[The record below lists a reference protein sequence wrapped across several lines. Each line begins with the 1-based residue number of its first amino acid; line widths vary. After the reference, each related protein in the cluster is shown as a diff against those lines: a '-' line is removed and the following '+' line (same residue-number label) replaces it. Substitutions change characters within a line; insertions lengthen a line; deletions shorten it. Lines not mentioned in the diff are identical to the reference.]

1 MAVNYPKKLIFQI
14 GVVLC
19 ALLLVN
25 FKAQLQGLFLV
36 VGWEKLP
43 HIIGIFIDI
52 FLWMAFGWLASG
64 LIQTLLW
71 PSLEK
76 RLGHPVPKLL
86 QDIITATIGFTII
99 LSVCGFVFHAP
110 LSGLIAGSSVLAAVI
125 GLAITRMISDV
136 FSGVAL
142 SVERAYN
149 IGDWMEVEMHARPG
163 GSMVGR
169 VVEINWRATRLH
181 TKADEIIVI
190 PNSEMARTKF
200 INYSIPERHY
210 RAEVQVTLSHIIT
223 PERAK
228 RILMAALLS
237 TPGIMPEPEP
247 QVILQKFDQ
256 RGVLWCLWFWVSDYA
271 EHTQLTKTVHE
282 NVLKHLQV
290 ASIDLSYNRIDQRL
304 VPLNDGR
311 REEDEVKLELIRGIE
326 FFKVMDEDYLT
337 RIAQAM
343 ERKKYG
349 AREFI
354 VTQDEAGSSLFI
366 VQEGLVNILLKD
378 AAGTDKWVAHISPGG
393 FFGEMALLTGEPR
406 AASAQAETEVICYKI
421 SKEILTPIF
430 QKSPEL
436 LEKISALMAARKI
449 RLHKIETDA
458 SAPIGSV
465 EEKTTTNWLLQNMRN
480 FFGIKL
486 W

>member
-1 MAVNYPKKLIFQI
+1 MAINYPKKLVFQI
-14 GVVLC
+14 GTVLC

-25 FKAQLQGLFLV
+25 FTGYLQGLMTV
-36 VGWEKLP
+36 SGWEKLP
-43 HIIGIFIDI
+43 HLIGFLIEIFV
-52 FLWMAFGWLASG
+52 WTSFGWLASG
-64 LIQTLLW
+64 IIQSLLW
-71 PSLEK
+71 PSLAK

-86 QDIITATIGFTII
+86 QDIVTATIGFTII
-99 LSVCGFVFHAP
+99 LSVCGFVLHAP

-149 IGDWMEVEMHARPG
+149 IGDWMEVEMRSRPG
-163 GSMVGR
+163 GSMIGR

-181 TKADEIIVI
+181 TKADEIVVI

-210 RAEVQVTLSHIIT
+210 RAEVQVTLSHTIA

-237 TPGIMPEPEP
+237 TPGIMQEPEP
-247 QVILQKFDQ
+247 QIILRKFDQ

-271 EHTQLTKTVHE
+271 ENTQVTTLVHE
-282 NVLKHLQV
+282 NVLKHLHV
-290 ASIDLSYNRIDQRL
+290 ARLDLSYNRVDQRL
-304 VPLNDGR
+304 VQPDDGK
-311 REEDEVKLELIRGIE
+311 REEDAVKLELIGGVE
-326 FFKVMDEDYLT
+326 FFKVMDENYLT
-337 RIAQAM
+337 RIANAM

-349 AREFI
+349 AQEFI
-354 VTQDEAGSSLFI
+354 VNQDEEGDSLFI
-366 VQEGLVNILLKD
+366 VEEGLVNILLKD
-378 AAGTDKWVAHISPGG
+378 AEGTNIWVAYIQPGG

-406 AASAQAETEVICYKI
+406 TASAQAETEVICYEI
-421 SKEILTPIF
+421 SKEILSPIF
-430 QKSPEL
+430 QESPEL

-449 RLHKIETDA
+449 RLQKIETDA
-458 SAPIGSV
+458 SAQFDSAA
-465 EEKTTTNWLLQNMRN
+465 ETTTCNWLLQNMRN

>member
-1 MAVNYPKKLIFQI
+1 MAVNYPKKFVFQI
-14 GVVLC
+14 GVVFC
-19 ALLLVN
+19 ALLLLN
-25 FKAQLQGLFLV
+25 FKAYLQGLITVF
-36 VGWEKLP
+36 GWGKLP
-43 HIIGIFIDI
+43 HLIGVLIEIFV
-52 FLWMAFGWLASG
+52 WTSFGWLASG
-64 LIQTLLW
+64 IIQSLLW
-71 PSLEK
+71 SNLEK

-86 QDIITATIGFTII
+86 QDIVTATIGFTVI
-99 LSVCGFVFHAP
+99 LSVCGFVLHAP

-149 IGDWMEVEMHARPG
+149 IGDWMEVEMRSRPG
-163 GSMVGR
+163 GSMIGR

-210 RAEVQVTLSHIIT
+210 RAEVQVTLSDTIAT
-223 PERAK
+223 ERAK

-237 TPGIMPEPEP
+237 TPGIMQEPEP
-247 QVILQKFDQ
+247 QVILRKFDP

-271 EHTQLTKTVHE
+271 ENVQVTKVVHE
-282 NVLKHLQV
+282 NVLKHLHV
-290 ASIDLSYNRIDQRL
+290 AGIDLSYNRIDQRL
-304 VPLNDGR
+304 VPENNGR
-311 REEDEVKLELIRGIE
+311 REEELVKLELIRGIE
-326 FFKVMDEDYLT
+326 FFKIMGENYLT
-337 RIAQAM
+337 RIAEGM
-343 ERKKYG
+343 ERKKYS
-349 AREFI
+349 AQEFI

-366 VQEGLVNILLKD
+366 VEEGLVNILVKD
-378 AAGTDKWVAHISPGG
+378 AAGTNIWVAHIQPGG

-406 AASAQAETEVICYKI
+406 AASAQAETELICYEI
-421 SKEILTPIF
+421 SKEILIPIF
-430 QKSPEL
+430 QESPEL
-436 LEKISALMAARKI
+436 LEKISAVMAARKI
-449 RLHKIETDA
+449 RLRKIEAAT
-458 SAPIGSV
+458 SAQTGDG
-465 EEKTTTNWLLQNMRN
+465 EEETTTHWLLQNMRN

>member
-1 MAVNYPKKLIFQI
+1 MAANYPKKLVFQI

-19 ALLLVN
+19 ALLLVH
-25 FKAQLQGLFLV
+25 FKLNLQGLGSIF
-36 VGWEKLP
+36 GWGILP
-43 HIIGIFIDI
+43 RIIDVLIEIFV
-52 FLWMAFGWLASG
+52 WTAFGWLTSG

-76 RLGHPVPKLL
+76 RLAHPVPKLL
-86 QDIITATIGFTII
+86 QDIVTGVIVFAII
-99 LSVCGFVFHAP
+99 LSVSAFVLNAP
-110 LSGLIAGSSVLAAVI
+110 LSGLIAGSSILAAVI
-125 GLAITRMISDV
+125 GLAINPMLADV
-136 FSGVAL
+136 FSGMAL

-149 IGDWMEVEMHARPG
+149 IGDWVEVENRSRPG
-163 GSMVGR
+163 GSLIGK

-210 RAEVQVTLSHIIT
+210 REEVQVTLSHTIA

-237 TPGIMPEPEP
+237 SPGIMPEPEP
-247 QVILQKFDQ
+247 QIILRKFDQ

-271 EHTQLTKTVHE
+271 ENTQVTKIVHE

-290 ASIDLSYNRIDQRL
+290 ARIDLSYNRVDQRL
-304 VPLNDGR
+304 VQPDDGK
-311 REEDEVKLELIRGIE
+311 REEDAVKLELIRGIE
-326 FFKVMDEDYLT
+326 FFKVMDENYLT
-337 RIAQAM
+337 RIANAM

-349 AREFI
+349 AQEFI
-354 VTQDEAGSSLFI
+354 VTQDEEGSSLFI
-366 VQEGLVNILLKD
+366 VEEGLVNILLKD
-378 AAGTDKWVAHISPGG
+378 AEGTNKWVAHIQPGG
-393 FFGEMALLTGEPR
+393 FFGEMALLTGEAR
-406 AASAQAETEVICYKI
+406 AASAQAQTEVICYEI
-421 SKEILTPIF
+421 SKEILSPIF
-430 QKSPEL
+430 QESPEL
-436 LEKISALMAARKI
+436 LEKISGVMAARKI
-449 RLHKIETDA
+449 RLRKIETDA
-458 SAPIGSV
+458 SAQIDSA
-465 EEKTTTNWLLQNMRN
+465 EEITTTDWLLQNMRN

>member
-1 MAVNYPKKLIFQI
+1 MAVNRVRRLMVQFAA
-14 GVVLC
+14 VLC
-19 ALLLVN
+19 ALLLLSLEAN
-25 FKAQLQGLFLV
+25 LQRWFAV
-36 VGWEKLP
+36 FGWEKVPRVISAL
-43 HIIGIFIDI
+43 IEIFAWTS
-52 FLWMAFGWLASG
+52 LGWLTSG
-64 LIQTLLW
+64 LVQALLW

-86 QDIITATIGFTII
+86 QDIVTTTIIFTII
-99 LSVCGFVFHAP
+99 LTICGFVLHAP

-149 IGDWMEVEMHARPG
+149 IGDWMEVEMRTRPG
-163 GSMVGR
+163 GAMIGK

-181 TKADEIIVI
+181 TKADEIVVI

-210 RAEVQVTLSHIIT
+210 REEVQVTLSHTVT

-237 TPGIMPEPEP
+237 TPMIMKDPEP
-247 QVILQKFDQ
+247 QIILKKFDP
-256 RGVLWCLWFWVSDYA
+256 RGVLWCLWFWVRDFA
-271 EHTQLTKTVHE
+271 ESTEIKKTVHE

-290 ASIDLSYNRIDQRL
+290 AGIDLSYNRVDQRL
-304 VPLNDGR
+304 VPEDDGR
-311 REEDEVKLELIRGIE
+311 REAEAVKIELLRCIKMFEVMGENNLI
-326 FFKVMDEDYLT
+326 

-343 ERKKYG
+343 QRKKY
-349 AREFI
+349 AVREFI
-354 VTQDEAGSSLFI
+354 VSQDEAGSSLFI
-366 VQEGLVNILLKD
+366 VEEGLVNILVRN
-378 AAGTDKWVAHISPGG
+378 GEGINNWVAHIQPGG

-406 AASAQAETEVICYKI
+406 AASAQAETEVICYEI
-421 SKEILTPIF
+421 DKEILLPIF
-430 QKSPEL
+430 QESPEL
-436 LEKISALMAARKI
+436 LEKISALMATRKV
-449 RLHKIETDA
+449 RLQKIETAAGAQAD
-458 SAPIGSV
+458 SA
-465 EEKTTTNWLLQNMRN
+465 EEESTSHWLLQSMRN